1 MDRIDDIMG
10 RWNRHRELEVF
21 LTTFDGAQHLR
32 LHGWLKRNDV
42 LIKSENIVKEDDYF
56 GVFTIYIPESMLK
69 ILKKANTKKGL
80 FTDLEVMSAESE
92 RWNIF
97 QNKSKDKSKLF
108 ESIENLMFSFQ
119 IRDKN
124 DIEKFL
130 KQANETSLA
139 LFKKNDDF
147 IDDYVET
154 PEMSKKDKLKDIEL
168 MIEAFVE
175 EERYEDCA
183 LLVEI
188 KDKIKKHYK
197 KITNEYYTKGTIN
210 INKSGSF
217 F

>member
-1 MDRIDDIMG
+1 MTRYK
-10 RWNRHRELEVF
+10 RHRELEVY

-42 LIKSENIVKEDDYF
+42 IIKSENIVKQDNYF
-56 GVFTIYIPESMLK
+56 GVFTVYVTENQLDK
-69 ILKKANTKKGL
+69 LKKNNTENSL
-80 FTDLEVMSAESE
+80 YMELEVMSTESE

-97 QNKSKDKSKLF
+97 QNMPKKKDDLF
-108 ESIENLMFSFQ
+108 ESIQNFMFSFQ
-119 IRDKN
+119 IRDKK

-130 KQANETSLA
+130 TEANETSLA

-147 IDDYVET
+147 IDDYVNT
-154 PEMSKKDKLKDIEL
+154 DEMSAKDKIKDLDL

-183 LLVEI
+183 LLVKI

-197 KITNEYYTKGTIN
+197 KQKTKKI
-210 INKSGSF
+210 
-217 F
+217 